1 MSIDTSQIP
10 KLSESLLRSF
20 PKEKQDRLRELAL
33 EIRYR
38 WTLKAREKQ
47 LPPPG
52 DWTIWLILTGRG
64 WGKTRTGAE
73 WTRVQ
78 VEKGVKRIALI
89 GRTASDVRDVMVEG
103 ETGILSV
110 CPPWNR
116 PHYEPTKR
124 RITWPNGAVATTF
137 TGDKPDQLRGPQ
149 HEKAWADELA
159 AWRYPEA
166 WDMLMLGMRVGLN
179 PQVIATTTPRPI
191 KHIRDL
197 VARDGQDVV
206 VTKGSTFE
214 NIHNLAGPFKDQI
227 LRQYEG
233 TRLGRQELYAELLED
248 TPGALWRRFHIE
260 DGRVKTAPELSRV
273 VIGVDPAVTSSDEAN
288 QTGIVVCGELGE
300 YTVRT
305 TAKNMGVGVSIKRIR
320 ASRGKYT
327 RAEPIAALYEQG
339 KIHHVGTYPELEDQQ
354 CTWVPGDDSPDR
366 MDACVWGFT
375 ELMLQGEPSFAWA

>member
-1 MSIDTSQIP
+1 
-10 KLSESLLRSF
+10 
-20 PKEKQDRLRELAL
+20 
-33 EIRYR
+33 
-38 WTLKAREKQ
+38 
-47 LPPPG
+47 
-52 DWTIWLILTGRG
+52 
-64 WGKTRTGAE
+64 
-73 WTRVQ
+73 
-78 VEKGVKRIALI
+78 
-89 GRTASDVRDVMVEG
+89 MVEG

-179 PQVIATTTPRPI
+179 PQVIATTTPRPT

-233 TRLGRQELYAELLED
+233 TRLGRQELYAELLEY
-248 TPGALWRRFHIE
+248 PLGVRRK
-260 DGRVKTAPELSRV
+260 DSSRTLK
-273 VIGVDPAVTSSDEAN
+273 G
-288 QTGIVVCGELGE
+288 GH
-300 YTVRT
+300 
-305 TAKNMGVGVSIKRIR
+305 
-320 ASRGKYT
+320 RGGPRGHFK
-327 RAEPIAALYEQG
+327 
-339 KIHHVGTYPELEDQQ
+339 
-354 CTWVPGDDSPDR
+354 
-366 MDACVWGFT
+366 
-375 ELMLQGEPSFAWA
+375 